1 MLYPKEPSLS
11 AELFRHPT
19 AAYRAAPFWAW
30 NCKLEKETLD
40 RQMPV
45 FQEMGMGGFHMHVRT
60 GLDTPYLSDEFMER
74 IRQCVD
80 WAAAHDMRAYLYDE
94 DRWPSGAAA
103 GMVTEEERFRAQYL
117 LFTPELS
124 QQGQLLA
131 VFDVRLDRN
140 GCLAEYAET
149 AETEP
154 CPGRWFA
161 YRCYEA
167 PRGRFNGHSYV
178 DTLNPEATRRFLS
191 LTHERYA
198 AVVGEAFGSTVPAIF
213 TDEPQFSRKHQ
224 LRVATERAPV

>member
-80 WAAAHDMRAYLYDE
+80 WAGAHDAHGRPDEQRAVSGYA
-94 DRWPSGAAA
+94 GAA
-103 GMVTEEERFRAQYL
+103 G
-117 LFTPELS
+117 
-124 QQGQLLA
+124 A
-131 VFDVRLDRN
+131 VACR
-140 GCLAEYAET
+140 
-149 AETEP
+149 
-154 CPGRWFA
+154 
-161 YRCYEA
+161 
-167 PRGRFNGHSYV
+167 
-178 DTLNPEATRRFLS
+178 
-191 LTHERYA
+191 
-198 AVVGEAFGSTVPAIF
+198 
-213 TDEPQFSRKHQ
+213 
-224 LRVATERAPV
+224 